1 MASAQ
6 TAYSQ
11 NRCHKYCLKG
21 ENWELGEGA
30 GEGRAEDEGEE
41 TMREWDGRDGETTRG

>member
-1 MASAQ
+1 M
-6 TAYSQ
+6 
-11 NRCHKYCLKG
+11 HKLHILRTDVINYCLKG

-41 TMREWDGRDGETTRG
+41 TMREWDGRDGERTRG